1 MTNEVRTL
9 SDNEGKTLAEAYSE
23 YKAAEAKFKLLKD
36 TLTKDL
42 TEGKHITKYCIITK
56 TTYAKDSVDYKQACE
71 DNNVDVSKYTTE
83 KQVTTTTVQPLTVK
97 KSLLNL

>member
-9 SDNEGKTLAEAYSE
+9 SDNEGKALAEAYSE

-36 TLTKDL
+36 TLTKEL
-42 TEGKHITKYCIITK
+42 TEGKHITKYCIIDK
-56 TTYAKDSVDYKQACE
+56 TTYTKKSVDYKKACIANE
-71 DNNVDVSKYTTE
+71 VDVSEYTTE
-83 KQVTTTTVQPLTVK
+83 NKVTTVSVQPLIVK